1 MEGSVERIP
10 EWWSAGVK
18 GDGTS
23 HDNILDKHSLDGM
36 DAVQGV
42 ETLTALAL
50 AGLWDDPMNN
60 NFNGETA
67 MDDDDYEY
75 EKENVMAKRRAAGWS
90 LCAACGVELHDEDVA
105 EGTGCDCAD
114 GAE

>member
-1 MEGSVERIP
+1 MERGVERIP
-10 EWWSAGVK
+10 QRRDTGVK

-23 HDNILDKHSLDGM
+23 HDNILDKRNMDGM

-50 AGLWDDPMNN
+50 AAAWDDPD
-60 NFNGETA
+60 NGEMT
-67 MDDDDYEY
+67 MDEDYEY
-75 EKENVMAKRRAAGWS
+75 EKDKVLDKRSAAGWS
-90 LCAACGVELHDEDVA
+90 LCTACGVELHDEDVA
-105 EGTGCDCAD
+105 EGTGCDCAA

>member
-1 MEGSVERIP
+1 M
-10 EWWSAGVK
+10 K

-23 HDNILDKHSLDGM
+23 HDNILGGGNMDGL

-50 AGLWDDPMNN
+50 AAAWDDPD
-60 NFNGETA
+60 NGEMT
-67 MDDDDYEY
+67 MDEDYEY
-75 EKENVMAKRRAAGWS
+75 EKEKVLDKRRAAGWS
-90 LCAACGVELHDEDVA
+90 LCAACGVEVHDDDVA
-105 EGTGCDCAD
+105 EGTGCDCPE

>member
-10 EWWSAGVK
+10 QRRDTGVK

-23 HDNILDKHSLDGM
+23 HDDILDCGNMDGL

-50 AGLWDDPMNN
+50 AAVWDDPND
-60 NFNGETA
+60 GEMT
-67 MDDDDYEY
+67 MDEDYEY
-75 EKENVMAKRRAAGWS
+75 EKDKVLDKRSAAGWS
-90 LCAACGVELHDEDVA
+90 LCAACGVEVHDDDVA
-105 EGTGCDCAD
+105 EGTGCDCLA

>member
-1 MEGSVERIP
+1 MDTPKETKRKSRGT
-10 EWWSAGVK
+10 
-18 GDGTS
+18 DGTAY
-23 HDNILDKHSLDGM
+23 DNILDKRSMDGM
-36 DAVQGV
+36 DASQGV

-50 AGLWDDPMNN
+50 AEYWDAP
-60 NFNGETA
+60 NGETA

-105 EGTGCDCAD
+105 EGTGCDCPD